1 MTGEIITRTSA
12 GADRAGGWG
21 DVMMEGGGSE
31 GKSKK
36 IPAIW

>member
-1 MTGEIITRTSA
+1 MGEIINRTSA
-12 GADRAGGWG
+12 GDRAGGWV
-21 DVMMEGGGSE
+21 DVMEGGGSE